1 MDLTKK
7 ILYIL
12 LTLVIV
18 TLVFLVLFGNNGII
32 KREQENYNET
42 HTEEME
48 DNKNNKVI
56 INN

>member
-12 LTLVIV
+12 LALVII
-18 TLVFLVLFGNNGII
+18 TLVFIFLFGKNGII

-42 HTEEME
+42 HLEEME
-48 DNKNNKVI
+48 DNRNNKVVI
-56 INN
+56 Q

>member
-1 MDLTKK
+1 MDLPKK

-18 TLVFLVLFGNNGII
+18 TLIFLVVFGNNGII
-32 KREQENYNET
+32 KRERENYNET

-48 DNKNNKVI
+48 DNQKNKVV
-56 INN
+56 IN

>member
-1 MDLTKK
+1 MDLPKK

-18 TLVFLVLFGNNGII
+18 TLIFLVVFGNNGII
-32 KREQENYNET
+32 IRERENYNET

-48 DNKNNKVI
+48 DNQKNKVV
-56 INN
+56 IN